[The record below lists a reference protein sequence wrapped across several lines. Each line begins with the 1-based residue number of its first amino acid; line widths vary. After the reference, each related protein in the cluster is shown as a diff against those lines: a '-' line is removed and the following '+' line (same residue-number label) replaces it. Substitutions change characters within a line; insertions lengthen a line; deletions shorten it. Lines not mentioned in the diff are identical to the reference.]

1 MSKIFGI
8 IIGLL
13 ILSLILIIHEAGHF
27 FVGRK
32 LGFKVVEF
40 SVFMGPRLLS
50 WERKGV
56 RYSIKAIPLGASVEF
71 AGEYSEE
78 EGVAQ
83 DVEGNFFSQA
93 IWKRAL
99 TMFAGP
105 FSNLIAAFIAFILL
119 FSINGFFTTKIESV
133 NTNSLANF
141 AGIEAGEEVLEFNDY
156 KINTD
161 FDLRISSS
169 FIDPK
174 ENFTVKTKTSKGEI
188 KTYNIEPKTE
198 KTYKLGV
205 QLNLNEDKS
214 LSIAKIDKNFNP
226 DASKF
231 VLGDKLLEVEGEKIT
246 ADNMQSLLHKH
257 GEKGSVDVKVLR
269 GSNIVPLNIK
279 LAESE
284 TVLPLGLE
292 LEKSNNA
299 LGILSHSLNY
309 MWSYARGTGAI
320 LGKVITGNL
329 PASDALA
336 GPVGIVSTLGTV
348 ATETSVNISI
358 KLLNLL
364 SLFASISLALGIA
377 NLIPIVPMDGGQLA
391 LLLVEK
397 IRGKRLSVKTE
408 NIITIIGLAIF
419 MLLFIFA
426 LGIDIGRIFK

>member
-141 AGIEAGEEVLEFNDY
+141 AGIEAGEEVLEFNNY

-198 KTYKLGV
+198 KNYKLGV

-246 ADNMQSLLHKH
+246 ADNMQNLLHKH
-257 GEKGSVDVKVLR
+257 GGKGSVDVKVLR

-284 TVLPLGLE
+284 NVLPLGLE

-309 MWSYARGTGAI
+309 MWSYTRGTGAI

-336 GPVGIVSTLGTV
+336 GPVGIVSTLGTA
-348 ATETSVNISI
+348 ATETSVNIGI

>member
-1 MSKIFGI
+1 MKIFGI

-27 FVGRK
+27 FIGRK

-40 SVFMGPRLLS
+40 SIFMGPRLLS

-78 EGVAQ
+78 EGS
-83 DVEGNFFSQA
+83 DKNIEGNFFSQA

-99 TMFAGP
+99 TMLAGP
-105 FSNLIAAFIAFILL
+105 GFNLIAAFLAFILL
-119 FSINGFFTTKIESV
+119 FSINGFSSTKIDTIS
-133 NTNSLANF
+133 NNSLAYA
-141 AGIEAGEEVLEFNDY
+141 AGMQAGETILELNDY

-161 FDLRISSS
+161 FDLRISST

-174 ENFTVKTKTSKGEI
+174 ENFTIKAKTPDGNI

-198 KTYKLGV
+198 KTYKMGV
-205 QLNLNEDKS
+205 QLSINEDKS
-214 LSIAKIDKNFNP
+214 LSIAKIDKDFNP

-231 VLGDKLLEVEGEKIT
+231 VLGDKLIDIEGEKIT
-246 ADNMQSLLHKH
+246 SDNMQDLLYKY
-257 GEKGSVDVKVLR
+257 GEKGSVNVKLLR
-269 GSNIVPLNIK
+269 GSNTISLNIK

-284 TVLPLGLE
+284 TLLPLGIE
-292 LEKSNNA
+292 LEKNNNA
-299 LGILSHSLNY
+299 LEIVPHSLKY
-309 MWSYARGTGAI
+309 MWSYTRGTGAI
-320 LGKVITGNL
+320 LGRVITGNL
-329 PASDALA
+329 PASDALT

-348 ATETSVNISI
+348 ATQASVNIGI
-358 KLLNLL
+358 KLMNLL

-391 LLLVEK
+391 LLLIEK
-397 IRGKRLSVKTE
+397 IRGKRLSVKAE
-408 NIITIIGLAIF
+408 NIITIIGIVVF

>member
-1 MSKIFGI
+1 MKIFGI

-27 FVGRK
+27 FIGRK

-40 SVFMGPRLLS
+40 SIFMGPRLLS

-78 EGVAQ
+78 EGS
-83 DVEGNFFSQA
+83 DKNIEGNFFSQA

-99 TMFAGP
+99 TMLAGP
-105 FSNLIAAFIAFILL
+105 GFNLIAAFLAFILL
-119 FSINGFFTTKIESV
+119 FSINGFSSTKIDNIS
-133 NTNSLANF
+133 NNSLAYA
-141 AGIEAGEEVLEFNDY
+141 AGMQAGETILELNDY

-161 FDLRISSS
+161 FDLRISST

-174 ENFTVKTKTSKGEI
+174 ENFTIKAKAPDGNI

-198 KTYKLGV
+198 KTYKMGV
-205 QLNLNEDKS
+205 QLSINEDKS
-214 LSIAKIDKNFNP
+214 LSIAKIDKDFNP

-231 VLGDKLLEVEGEKIT
+231 VLGDKLIDIEGEKIT
-246 ADNMQSLLHKH
+246 SDNMQDLLHKY
-257 GEKGSVDVKVLR
+257 GEKGSVNVKLLR
-269 GSNIVPLNIK
+269 GSNTISLNIK

-284 TVLPLGLE
+284 TLLPLGIE
-292 LEKSNNA
+292 LEKNNNA
-299 LGILSHSLNY
+299 LKIVPHSLKY
-309 MWSYARGTGAI
+309 MWSYTRGTGAI
-320 LGKVITGNL
+320 LGRVITGNL
-329 PASDALA
+329 PASDALT

-348 ATETSVNISI
+348 ATQASVNIGI
-358 KLLNLL
+358 KLMNLL

-391 LLLVEK
+391 LLLIEK
-397 IRGKRLSVKTE
+397 IRGKRLSVKAE
-408 NIITIIGLAIF
+408 NIITIIGIVVF

>member
-133 NTNSLANF
+133 NTDSLANL

-174 ENFTVKTKTSKGEI
+174 ENFTVKTKSPNGEF

-246 ADNMQSLLHKH
+246 ADNMQNLLHKH

-284 TVLPLGLE
+284 NVLPLGLE

-309 MWSYARGTGAI
+309 MWSYTRGTGAI

-348 ATETSVNISI
+348 ATETSVNIGI

>member
-1 MSKIFGI
+1 MSKLFGI

-40 SVFMGPRLLS
+40 SIFMGPRLLS

-78 EGVAQ
+78 EGAAQ
-83 DVEGNFFSQA
+83 NIEGNFFSQA

-99 TMFAGP
+99 TMLAGP

-119 FSINGFFTTKIESV
+119 FSINGFFTTIIESV
-133 NTNSLANF
+133 DTNSLANS
-141 AGIEAGEEVLEFNDY
+141 AGIQAGEEVLEFNNY
-156 KINTD
+156 KVNTD

-169 FIDPK
+169 FIDAK
-174 ENFTVKTKTSKGEI
+174 ENFTIKTKTPNGEI

-205 QLNLNEDKS
+205 QLNLDEDNS
-214 LSIAKIDKNFNP
+214 LSIAKIDKIFNP

-257 GEKGSVDVKVLR
+257 GEKGSVDIKVLR
-269 GSNIVPLNIK
+269 GSDTVSLNIK
-279 LAESE
+279 LAEAE
-284 TVLPLGLE
+284 NILPLGLE
-292 LEKSNNA
+292 LEKNNNA
-299 LGILSHSLNY
+299 LGIVPHALSY
-309 MWSYARGTGAI
+309 MWSYTKGTGAI
-320 LGKVITGNL
+320 LGRVITGNL
-329 PASDALA
+329 PASDALT
-336 GPVGIVSTLGTV
+336 GPVGIISTLGTV
-348 ATETSVNISI
+348 ATQSSVNLGI

-364 SLFASISLALGIA
+364 SLFSSISLALGIA

-397 IRGKRLSVKTE
+397 IRGKRLSVKAE
-408 NIITIIGLAIF
+408 NIITIIGLVIF
-419 MLLFIFA
+419 MLLFVFA

>member
-1 MSKIFGI
+1 MKIFGI

-27 FVGRK
+27 FIGRK

-40 SVFMGPRLLS
+40 SIFMGPRLLS

-78 EGVAQ
+78 EGS
-83 DVEGNFFSQA
+83 DKNIEGNFFSQA

-99 TMFAGP
+99 TMLAGP
-105 FSNLIAAFIAFILL
+105 GFNLIAAFLAFILL
-119 FSINGFFTTKIESV
+119 FSINGFSSTKIDTIS
-133 NTNSLANF
+133 NNSLAYA
-141 AGIEAGEEVLEFNDY
+141 AGMQAGETILELNDY

-161 FDLRISSS
+161 FDLRISST

-174 ENFTVKTKTSKGEI
+174 ENFTIKAKTPDGNI

-198 KTYKLGV
+198 KTYKMGV
-205 QLNLNEDKS
+205 QLSINEDKS
-214 LSIAKIDKNFNP
+214 LSIAKIDKDFNP

-231 VLGDKLLEVEGEKIT
+231 VLGDKLIDIEGEKIT
-246 ADNMQSLLHKH
+246 SDNMQDLLHKY
-257 GEKGSVDVKVLR
+257 GKKGSVNVKLLR
-269 GSNIVPLNIK
+269 GSNTISLNIK

-284 TVLPLGLE
+284 TLLPLGIE
-292 LEKSNNA
+292 LEKNNNA
-299 LGILSHSLNY
+299 LEIVPHSLKY
-309 MWSYARGTGAI
+309 MWSYTRGTGAI
-320 LGKVITGNL
+320 LGRVITGNL
-329 PASDALA
+329 PASDALT

-348 ATETSVNISI
+348 ATQASVNIGI
-358 KLLNLL
+358 KLMNLL

-391 LLLVEK
+391 LLLIEK
-397 IRGKRLSVKTE
+397 IRGKRLSVKAE
-408 NIITIIGLAIF
+408 NIITIIGIVVF

>member
-1 MSKIFGI
+1 MKIFGI

-27 FVGRK
+27 FIGRK

-40 SVFMGPRLLS
+40 SIFMGPRLLS

-78 EGVAQ
+78 EGS
-83 DVEGNFFSQA
+83 DKNIEGNFFSQA

-99 TMFAGP
+99 TMLAGP
-105 FSNLIAAFIAFILL
+105 GFNLIAAFLAFILL
-119 FSINGFFTTKIESV
+119 FSINGFSSTKIDTIS
-133 NTNSLANF
+133 NNSLAYA
-141 AGIEAGEEVLEFNDY
+141 AGMQAGETILELNDY

-161 FDLRISSS
+161 FDLRISST

-174 ENFTVKTKTSKGEI
+174 ENFTIKAKTPDGNI

-198 KTYKLGV
+198 KTYKMGV
-205 QLNLNEDKS
+205 QLSINEDKS
-214 LSIAKIDKNFNP
+214 LSIAKIDKDFNP

-231 VLGDKLLEVEGEKIT
+231 VLGDKLIDIEGEKIT
-246 ADNMQSLLHKH
+246 SDNMQDLLHKY
-257 GEKGSVDVKVLR
+257 GEKGSVNVKLLR
-269 GSNIVPLNIK
+269 GSNTISLNIK

-284 TVLPLGLE
+284 TLLPLGIE
-292 LEKSNNA
+292 LEKNNNA
-299 LGILSHSLNY
+299 LEIVPHSLKY
-309 MWSYARGTGAI
+309 MWSYTRGTGAI
-320 LGKVITGNL
+320 LGRVITGNL
-329 PASDALA
+329 PASDALT

-348 ATETSVNISI
+348 TTQASVNIGI
-358 KLLNLL
+358 KLMNLL

-391 LLLVEK
+391 LLLIEK
-397 IRGKRLSVKTE
+397 IRGKRLSVKAE
-408 NIITIIGLAIF
+408 NIITIIGIVVF